1 MTLPRTARTKN
12 LAASLLSPTRL
23 SQALALALL
32 GVSLQPNMAEA
43 QVKSAWFATSGG
55 QDAAQVRQRAL
66 PLQGMAGPDTAAQQ
80 MQSRQKLQHSL
91 DNVNRV
97 ANAIAA
103 QQAAQNAARLAAQ
116 QQTGGVA
123 EGLAAGGL
131 EVATGEQAHWQGA
144 KAPVHTQDNGRHTV
158 AIAQTESK
166 AILNWNRFDVGRN
179 TTVQFQQKASDAV
192 LNRVVGAQAAPSQI
206 QGAIKGDGTV
216 MVVNQNGVVFSG
228 SSQVNV
234 RNLVAAAANIS
245 NEQFLKGGLYVNEQ
259 GSLPTFTDALGKV
272 DVQAGAQIQTHA
284 PGRSTDG
291 GGYVLLMGQEVH
303 NAGQIHTPK
312 GQTTLAAGDTF
323 YIRKGQGT
331 DGNTQSSTRG
341 NEVVAHRKADSQAG
355 LVANSGLIS
364 AATGDI
370 TLTGHDV
377 RQAGVLVSTT
387 STSQRGAIHLS
398 TRRSDAD
405 GRVTLEAGS
414 TSAILVDA
422 DSPTALD
429 GQREALMNSKGFGAS
444 TAIFDNLGQTP
455 SPNALSRID
464 IVSGKTVDF
473 QGNSL
478 TLATGGEI
486 TTHAEHRTLLRSG
499 AELDVAGQVGVR
511 VAMDSNQLLIN
522 AQGNEQRDAPINR
535 DSKNLNNKDIWVD
548 RRLLVFV
555 PKGTQG
561 YESDRWYTAGG
572 LLEVSGYLNTA
583 PHSIGE
589 WLAQGG
595 TITATGKDFV
605 SEAGSRLNLSGGTLD
620 VQSGKINLTW
630 LRGEDG
636 RLYEASRAPGDLLYQ
651 GVYQGWEALHP
662 RWGEQAT
669 RRFYNPLI
677 GPRSRFE
684 AGYTV
689 GRDAGKLIVA
699 TQNALLDGD
708 LIGEV
713 YQGPRQIQAAQAG
726 LDGYLQSQAAVA
738 RRAGLAIGFPSR
750 GILPIF
756 KQIRVQEKNQSIL
769 ADLDEQVS
777 EDRQS
782 VLTLTGDWLNR
793 SRLGE
798 LELWAQQTITLDQ
811 ALELAPGAE
820 LTLFAPSIDINAD
833 ISAPSGAISAGFL
846 GNNPAGNDL
855 PADIERGLR
864 VADGVSISAAG
875 LLTDARRNSHQT
887 DQQAYIDG
895 GRITLETPDS
905 IRLGQDSLLD
915 VSAGAYVRDIDK
927 WQGGKG
933 GSVRIAAGHL
943 SAEHST
949 AHLELLGHIR
959 GYGYTG
965 AGTLDIDSRAALSI
979 GGDLQMEN
987 GWLQAGERANG
998 DLILLN
1004 DYEVKAGEILPV
1016 PYAIERTHTLP
1027 GEYIANPSGKYDPFA
1042 NELVI
1047 PQADW
1052 IIGPENGWAS
1062 FEVDGVLIFFY
1073 GDGYEIPRQNES
1085 HRGNL
1090 LIPAGASVKIQYINH
1105 LTVDPRIFPDGLKFR
1120 TPKKDFLPIGT
1131 AAPADFVVSKG
1142 TRLPTGTLLAR
1153 PAQIAKTSN
1162 ISLAPFNTGFA
1173 QYQLRGQNGVYIPRN
1188 VQIDLH
1194 RPIQHLNFTGANGQS
1209 QLQAGTILPPLFQVS
1224 ADGRTVQ
1231 QRAGA
1236 SLSLASG
1243 STLSEWAAG
1252 EPRSLI
1258 LEQGSSLRVD
1268 PGQAIRLN
1276 STGDLWALGALH
1288 APGGTLRL
1296 MGARELS
1303 VTGDIHSNKADK
1315 QAHQRQILIGEHA
1328 VLDASAAAWTGQ
1340 NKLGH
1345 TLGVVSRGGDIIIGG
1360 EFLDDTTSA
1369 PGSDAFVVL
1378 RPGSRLDASGA
1389 EIHIDPDGRGA
1400 YALASHGGSITLGSS
1415 AGLSLHGSMTAKAGN
1430 AAARGGRLN
1439 VLLDAPNYEA
1449 ANIHKDV
1456 LAPRELL
1463 VLNQQAAYTPD
1474 ATLRYGR
1481 ASLGLDQIAAGGF
1494 DDLLLYSGGLLGFTD
1509 STRLAVNGQLH
1520 LVSGMLGLSAEAPQ
1534 DSHIEL
1540 SAQYLRLAGLSDL
1553 TVKDSHKRP
1562 TFNGVSM
1569 TPPTGTTRLTAT
1581 VEHLDI
1587 QNTVNLGGTIGTFP
1601 TVGPDVKLRYN
1612 GFAHTDIMS
1621 SGDIRFLKQTAT
1633 GTPLSRIVGDTNLTL
1648 QARQL
1653 YPDVD
1658 AKGGLQSN
1666 QSLTIL
1672 RTPGSTPYAPYS
1684 LGELIFTAPRIQQH
1698 GIVLAPGGQITF
1710 RAQRVD
1716 KENDLQ
1722 FEASNSSIDFGPG
1735 SITSISMAGLRL
1747 PYGGTVDGLDYLY
1760 HGALIRELA
1769 ASLFDPSKSMRLSA
1783 HDIKV
1788 QEGAVLDLS
1797 GGGDL
1802 LGAGFVAGRG
1812 GSVDARLY
1820 PLMQVDRRGG
1830 GFTLPSLKS
1839 NPVYAIVPGHQAPY
1853 APGGKGEGAVAPG
1866 LGQRITLEHG
1876 LPGLPAGTYTLLP
1889 SSYALLP
1896 GAFRVELNGT
1906 QAQALGYTAP
1916 GLLRNG
1922 SWAVQ
1927 GAVHSH
1933 QAAPQAGL
1941 MQPMII
1947 SSADTVRRYS
1957 QYNETSFSDFA
1968 RQHAARSGNPR
1979 LPTPEDGKQ
1988 LIVDL
1993 SGERRYLIIPSPAR
2007 SLSFKG
2013 EARFQAAPQGYAG
2026 TAAIKSS
2033 SGHLHVVSSLD
2044 QPGLPADAA
2053 RVDAASL
2060 NRLHAGRLALGQE
2073 SRISENR
2080 LIFYTP
2086 GGITE
2091 GLTIHSGTYLTAP
2104 EIVLAA
2110 TAMTLE
2116 PGAVLS
2122 TLGQGSAPLGL
2133 EQGYYTQGHN
2143 FVLLSN
2149 NQHLAQ
2155 NVNTSTVGSIQIGI
2169 CTTASCDGAAR
2180 LYSDASLTIG
2190 TNGSLE
2196 LGEQVRYGARH
2207 LTLATSS
2214 INVGS
2219 EQALDAARAQGM
2231 LPAGLTLNQ
2240 GILDRLLQGDTSWG
2254 APALEQ
2260 LSLTA
2265 GQSLNFW
2272 GNVALDT
2279 TDPATGRSRMERLVL
2294 RTPAIYGAGQA
2305 GEQAYLRTGDLY
2317 WTGLMQAA
2325 PAPVLGG
2332 AGHGQGTLR
2341 IDAEQFILG
2350 YDPFSRPNNTDRPER
2365 LTLGFDTVDVTARRA
2380 FTASHEGS
2388 LKVYR
2393 RWTGED
2399 QNGSLYDGG
2408 HLLIRTPL
2416 LTGRSGSASHI
2427 TAGGALRVQGLP
2439 GATADASLAG
2449 MGSEIRLAAQRI
2461 NVDTRVV
2468 LPSGQFQAHAQQDV
2482 ILGPQASLNL
2492 AGKTTTFFDDDE
2504 ATQYSWGG
2512 DIILASQHGN
2522 VILDA
2527 QSLLDVSAIN
2537 NHAGYLTVQA
2547 SEGRAALE
2555 GRVLGGASGQYDAGG
2570 TWVPYRHAQLE
2581 LQAKHLGLTGDLS
2594 EQFALL
2600 NQRLDQGEVWG
2611 ARQFQF
2617 GEGDLH
2623 IGGAVR
2629 AGQIGIALDQGHLT
2643 VDGLL
2648 DASGAQ
2654 VGQIRL
2660 NAKHGLTLTGRA
2672 VLDAHGR
2679 LLRVDSYGQII
2690 HSPNRAVVE
2699 LNSGQGRL
2707 SLNSGAR
2714 IDLRHGTD
2722 TPERDPEA
2730 RGSLWLYAPRL
2741 DAADSGRMAV
2751 QADAGL
2757 DIAGARQIVLHAV
2770 QQYFDAPAGTDAAA
2784 SGRPYQVITQ
2794 GWLDDRHTESTR
2806 FINNALAN
2814 TGLIQNQLAGLT
2826 AYRDA
2831 FHLRPAVEILSAT
2844 PDGDL
2849 VVQGDLDLSKY
2860 RYNSLNPNS
2869 PLTAVYGSG
2878 EAGALAIRAG
2888 GDLAIYGSINDG
2900 FAPPPATPD
2909 DDGWVLV
2916 PGKQPFGGD
2925 VIVPIAG
2932 VKLEAGTQYPA
2943 GRALNFDLPAGNVT
2957 LPAGTRLPVDVTLD
2971 AAYTLPAGSVFR
2983 ADVHAPDG
2991 SLLLPAGA
2999 PVPEGGLALQ
3009 QGAKLGA
3016 GLHLPANLTVQNITW
3031 PKGVTLPVAMNQA
3044 GQISLP
3050 VGALLPADTDIKL
3063 ADGLF
3068 RVPLRP
3074 LDGDRQAY
3082 NWALAPMLPSGSQ
3095 SWNIRLVAGADTAA
3109 ADPRSLRSDAA
3120 HGSLVLGDT
3129 HYGMEK
3135 EYKAAGV
3142 WVWAP
3147 DNWMGEPAGQA
3158 VPAESLEYCEIDP
3171 SLCVLQAPP
3180 PQYVWAEGNWMGEPA
3195 GEAVPE
3201 ESLEYCEID
3210 PTLCTYVDTGKKE
3223 LAGVHARQPNLSVL
3237 RTGTADLELAV
3248 RHDLS
3253 MRSPY
3258 GIYTAG
3264 TPVLL
3269 GNGMD
3274 KHYDADRAITEGGKV
3289 LGNTAGDYENLVSGN
3304 NRISQNWY
3312 PDFGGNLSL
3321 RIQGDLAGDAWAATA
3336 PASGTSIN
3344 STDVHNWLWTQGN
3357 DGADSSRIPTA
3368 WALHFG
3374 DYVVN
3379 HDVPA
3384 TLKRWPRQVG
3394 FSGLGTLGG
3403 GNALVQV
3410 GGRTGITSIRAQ
3422 SEPRSEGLTIA
3433 IASNG
3438 RVLPDGRVLIQGGG
3452 DLRLRLSGGWNPEL
3466 DALQKRPSLPFNA
3479 HALLGGIV
3487 NLRGQIQLSAGQ
3499 IGVMKQYYESNQRDS
3514 RDSRPHNPYQSSK
3527 TQSVGGLVLTLG
3539 DATADLQSQ
3548 RNLVLSA
3555 VADATRPST
3564 PYSRADSRG
3573 QGQTWFSL
3581 WTDHTA
3587 ARAWSAG
3594 SHLTGDTR
3602 ISEELNPGESH
3613 ALNPHRPS
3621 DGAFTLPGSVSLIA
3635 TEGNIYQGTSMTR
3648 SASPLEAPLLLAPL
3662 GPRQLTILAG
3672 GSYFGGGQ
3680 IIASSGADSHSVS
3693 TFLRPSYRVH
3703 GAGNPIGRN
3712 TPEET
3717 SFFTG
3722 DALHAWSL
3730 NTIRNEVN
3738 YRPHPSTSTRV
3749 YSRDGDIVGLWLGAQ
3764 IEHTGGDYMGTA
3776 AWYWSSGAAQIRA
3789 GQDIIWTGQRKD
3801 EASRELPVIYGS
3813 SPTGSF
3819 ILHTHPN
3826 DVSTIIAG
3834 RDIRYLNLSVA
3845 GPGTVEITAGRNIIQ
3860 EDKAGIVSLG
3870 PVVAG
3875 DTRPGAGIVLQA
3887 GMNNSTYAGL
3897 LQQYLN
3903 PALRADASQSLA
3915 GQPGRVVHSYE
3926 GELMDW
3932 LRERYGVTFSGDD
3945 AAPSALAYFQTL
3957 PAAQQ
3962 RIFARDIY
3970 FAELREGGREYND
3983 EGGPRSGSYLRGRRV
3998 IQALFPELDMNQQP
4012 IVYDGDVLL
4021 FGGAGVHTNQG
4032 GDIQMLAPGGGLTF
4046 GVEGPQPPSTAG
4058 IITRGRGNIQL
4069 YSRDSIL
4076 LGQSRVMTSF
4086 GGDILAWANRGDI
4099 NAGRGSKTTVV
4110 YTPPLRVYDSV
4121 GNVRIS
4127 PDVPSTGAG
4136 IATLAPIPEVPAG
4149 DVDLIAPEG
4158 VIDAGEAG
4166 IRVSGNVNVAAL
4178 QVINSENI
4186 KTQGES
4192 KGIPVVAAVNTGALT
4207 SASAAASSATA
4218 AAQDVVQRNQAARQ
4232 QNQPSIV
4239 TVQILGFGDS

>member
-1 MTLPRTARTKN
+1 MQQQQAAAR
-12 LAASLLSPTRL
+12 AQLS
-23 SQALALALL
+23 
-32 GVSLQPNMAEA
+32 
-43 QVKSAWFATSGG
+43 
-55 QDAAQVRQRAL
+55 
-66 PLQGMAGPDTAAQQ
+66 
-80 MQSRQKLQHSL
+80 HSL
-91 DNVNRV
+91 DNLNRT
-97 ANAIAA
+97 ASAIAA

-116 QQTGGVA
+116 QQASNVA
-123 EGLAAGGL
+123 EGLAQGGL
-131 EVATGEQAHWQGA
+131 EVAVGDKAQWLGA
-144 KAPVHTQDNGRHTV
+144 EAPVHTQQNGQHHV
-158 AIAQTESK
+158 GIKQTNAK

-179 TTVQFQQKASDAV
+179 TTVEFQQKNTDAV
-192 LNRVVGAQAAPSQI
+192 LNRVVGDQVTPSQI
-206 QGAIKGDGTV
+206 QGRIKGDGTV

-228 SSQVNV
+228 TSQVNV

-245 NEQFLKGGLYVNEQ
+245 NEQFLKGGLYVNAE
-259 GSLPTFTDALGKV
+259 GSLATLTDALGKV
-272 DVQAGAQIQTHA
+272 EVQAGAQIQTHA
-284 PGRSTDG
+284 PNRSVDG
-291 GGYVLLMGQEVH
+291 GGYVLLMGQEAH

-312 GQTTLAAGDTF
+312 GQAVLAAGDTF

-331 DGNTQSSTRG
+331 DGNAQSTTRG

-355 LVANSGLIS
+355 LVSNSGLIS
-364 AATGDI
+364 AANGDI

-377 RQAGVLVSTT
+377 RQAGVLVATT
-387 STSQRGAIHLS
+387 STSQRGTIHLS

-405 GRVTLEAGS
+405 GRVTLESDS
-414 TSAILVDA
+414 TTAILVDA

-429 GQREALMNSKGFGAS
+429 SQREVLMNSAGYGAS

-486 TTHAEHRTLLRSG
+486 TTHAEHRSLLRRG

-583 PHSIGE
+583 PHTIDE

-620 VQSGKINLTW
+620 VQSGKINLSW
-630 LRGEDG
+630 LRGDDG
-636 RLYEASRAPGDLLYQ
+636 RLYEASRAPSDLLYQ
-651 GVYQGWEALHP
+651 GIHTGWESVHA
-662 RWGEQAT
+662 RWGSPAT
-669 RRFYNPLI
+669 RIFKTPLLS
-677 GPRSRFE
+677 PDYRYE
-684 AGYTV
+684 TGYTV
-689 GRDAGKLIVA
+689 GRDAGKLVLS
-699 TQNALLDGD
+699 TQNVLLRGD

-713 YQGPRQIQAAQAG
+713 YQGPRQILAAQAG

-738 RRAGLAIGFPSR
+738 RRAGLIAGR
-750 GILPIF
+750 LPHGDQSTLPLL
-756 KQIRVQEKNQSIL
+756 KQIQIQEQNQSIL

-782 VLTLTGDWLNR
+782 ILTLPSDWLNR
-793 SRLGE
+793 SRLGK
-798 LELWAQQTITLDQ
+798 LELWAQQTINLDQ

-820 LTLFAPSIDINAD
+820 LTLFAPSIDVNAN
-833 ISAPSGAISAGFL
+833 IIAPSGTISAGFL

-875 LLTDARRNSHQT
+875 LLTDARRNSYQS

-905 IRLGQDSLLD
+905 LRLGQDSLLD
-915 VSAGAYVRDIDK
+915 VSAGAYVRDINK

-933 GSVRIAAGHL
+933 GSIRIAAGYL
-943 SAEHST
+943 SPENSQAR
-949 AHLELLGHIR
+949 LELLGHVR

-979 GGDLQMEN
+979 GGDLQIED
-987 GWLQAGERANG
+987 GWLQAGGRANG

-1027 GEYIANPSGKYDPFA
+1027 GEYIANPSGTYLFA
-1042 NELVI
+1042 LQTFTTQSEWV
-1047 PQADW
+1047 
-1052 IIGPENGWAS
+1052 IGPENGGANIKFDGLTYYYYGNS
-1062 FEVDGVLIFFY
+1062 YGSNSYSYFNGTEFVDHKGPLV
-1073 GDGYEIPRQNES
+1073 
-1085 HRGNL
+1085 
-1090 LIPAGASVKIQYINH
+1090 IPAGKAVEISYIDH
-1105 LTVDPRIFPDGLKFR
+1105 LTVDPKVFPAGLKFR
-1120 TPKKDFLPIGT
+1120 TPKKDILPIGAT
-1131 AAPADFVVSKG
+1131 APANFVVPKG
-1142 TRLPTGTLLAR
+1142 TVFPTGTQLPR
-1153 PAQIAKTSN
+1153 RIQTAKTSN
-1162 ISLAPFNTGFA
+1162 IDLAPFNTGFA

-1188 VQIDLH
+1188 IQIDLH
-1194 RPIQHLNFTGANGQS
+1194 RPIQHLNFVGANGQS
-1209 QLQAGTILPPLFQVS
+1209 QVQVNTILPPLFQVS

-1236 SLSLASG
+1236 SLRLTSG

-1288 APGGTLRL
+1288 APGGTIRL

-1315 QAHQRQILIGEHA
+1315 QAHQRQILIGEQA

-1345 TLGVVSRGGDIIIGG
+1345 TLGAVSRGGDIIIGG
-1360 EFLDDTTSA
+1360 EFLDNTTSA
-1369 PGSDAFVVL
+1369 PSSDAFVVL

-1389 EIHIDPDGRGA
+1389 EIYIDPEGRGA

-1430 AAARGGRLN
+1430 AAAQGGRLN
-1439 VLLDAPNYEA
+1439 VLLDAPNYET

-1463 VLNQQAAYTPD
+1463 VLNLQAAYTPD

-1481 ASLGLDQIAAGGF
+1481 ASLGLDQIDAGGF
-1494 DDLLLYSGGLLGFTD
+1494 DDLLVYSGGLLGFTD
-1509 STRLAVNGQLH
+1509 NTRLAVKGQLH

-1540 SAQYLRLAGLSDL
+1540 SSQYLRLAGLSDL

-1633 GTPLSRIVGDTNLTL
+1633 GTPLSQIVGDTNLTL

-1698 GIVLAPGGQITF
+1698 GVVLAPGGQITF

-1716 KENDLQ
+1716 NGGSLR
-1722 FEASNSSIDFGPG
+1722 FEAGDSSIDFGPG

-1769 ASLFDPSKSMRLSA
+1769 SSLFDPSKSMHLSA

-1820 PLMQVDRRGG
+1820 PLMQVNRRGG

-1866 LGQRITLEHG
+1866 LGQQITLEHG

-1896 GAFRVELNGT
+1896 GAFRVELNGA
-1906 QAQALGYTAP
+1906 QAQTLSHAAP
-1916 GLLRNG
+1916 APLRNG
-1922 SWAVQ
+1922 SWAMQ

-1993 SGERRYLIIPSPAR
+1993 SGVGGSVIKPSPAR
-2007 SLSFKG
+2007 SFSFKG
-2013 EARFQAAPQGYAG
+2013 EAKFEAAPQGYTG
-2026 TAAIKSS
+2026 TVAIKSS
-2033 SGHLHVVSSLD
+2033 SGHLHVVTSLD

-2060 NRLHAGRLALGQE
+2060 NRLQAGRLALGQE
-2073 SRISENR
+2073 SRVSENR
-2080 LIFYTP
+2080 LMFHNSANVSDTH
-2086 GGITE
+2086 

-2110 TAMTLE
+2110 TTMTLE

-2122 TLGQGSAPLGL
+2122 TLSQGPAPLGL

-2155 NVNTSTVGSIQIGI
+2155 SVTPSIHTVGSIRIGV
-2169 CTTASCDGAAR
+2169 CATEPCDGVTR
-2180 LYSDASLTIG
+2180 LYSDANLTIG
-2190 TNGSLE
+2190 TNGSLD
-2196 LGEQVRYGARH
+2196 LSEQARYGTRH
-2207 LTLATSS
+2207 LSLATSS

-2219 EQALDAARAQGM
+2219 EQALDAARAQGI

-2240 GILDRLLQGDTSWG
+2240 GILNRLLQGDTSWG

-2325 PAPVLGG
+2325 PAPMLGG

-2388 LKVYR
+2388 LKVYQ

-2439 GATADASLAG
+2439 GATADAFLAG
-2449 MGSEIRLAAQRI
+2449 MGSEIRLAAQQI

-2468 LPSGQFQAHAQQDV
+2468 LPSGQFQAHAQQDL

-2492 AGKTTTFFDDDE
+2492 AGKTTTFFDDEE

-2512 DIILASQHGN
+2512 DITLASQHGN

-2527 QSLLDVSAIN
+2527 QSLIDVSAIN

-2547 SEGRAALE
+2547 PEGRVALQ

-2581 LQAKHLGLTGDLS
+2581 LLAKHLGLTGALS

-2600 NQRLDQGEVWG
+2600 NQRLDQGAVWG

-2629 AGQIGIALDQGHLT
+2629 AGQIGIALDRGHLT

-2679 LLRVDSYGQII
+2679 LLRVDSYGQVI

-2707 SLNSGAR
+2707 TLSRGAR

-2730 RGSLWLYAPRL
+2730 RSSLWLYAPRL

-2751 QADAGL
+2751 QADTGL
-2757 DIAGARQIVLHAV
+2757 DIAGACRIVLHAV
-2770 QQYFDAPAGTDAAA
+2770 QQYFDASAGTDAAA

-2794 GWLDDRHTESTR
+2794 GWLDAKHTESTR

-2860 RYNSLNPNS
+2860 RYNSLNPHS

-2888 GDLAIYGSINDG
+2888 GALAIYGSINDG

-2991 SLLLPAGA
+2991 SLLLPAGT
-2999 PVPEGGLALQ
+2999 PVPEGGLALPQ
-3009 QGAKLGA
+3009 NAKLGA

-3031 PKGVTLPVAMNQA
+3031 PKGVALPVAMNQA
-3044 GQISLP
+3044 KQIDLP

-3109 ADPRSLRSDAA
+3109 ADPRSLRGDAT

-3158 VPAESLEYCEIDP
+3158 VPAESLEYCEMDP

-3195 GEAVPE
+3195 GEAVPD

-3237 RTGTADLELAV
+3237 RTGTADLELAA

-3269 GNGMD
+3269 GNGLD
-3274 KHYDADRAITEGGKV
+3274 KQYDAERAITEDGKV
-3289 LGNTAGDYENLVSGN
+3289 LGNTAGNYENLVSGN
-3304 NRISQNWY
+3304 DRASQNWY

-3321 RIQGDLAGDAWAATA
+3321 RIQGDLTGDAWAATS

-3357 DGADSSRIPTA
+3357 DGADTSRIPTA

-3379 HDVPA
+3379 HDVPG
-3384 TLKRWPRQVG
+3384 TIKRWPRQVG

-3403 GNALVQV
+3403 GNALVQI

-3422 SEPRSEGLTIA
+3422 SEPRSQGLTIA

-3466 DALQKRPSLPFNA
+3466 DALQQRSSLPFNA

-3499 IGVMKQYYESNQRDS
+3499 IGLMKQYYESNQRDS

-3539 DATADLQSQ
+3539 DAAADIQSQ

-3555 VADATRPST
+3555 VADATRPSA
-3564 PYSRADSRG
+3564 PYARADSRG

-3602 ISEELNPGESH
+3602 ISEELNPGEGH

-3648 SASPLEAPLLLAPL
+3648 ISSPLEAPLLLAPL

-3680 IIASSGADSHSVS
+3680 IIASSGAGSQSIS

-3703 GAGNPIGRN
+3703 SAGNPVGRN

-3722 DALHAWSL
+3722 DVLHAWSL
-3730 NTIRNEVN
+3730 NTIQNEVN

-3749 YSRDGDIVGLWLGAQ
+3749 YSRDGDIIGLWLGAQ
-3764 IEHTGGDYMGTA
+3764 IEHSLGDYMRTA

-3801 EASRELPVIYGS
+3801 EAPRYLPVIYGS
-3813 SPTGSF
+3813 SPTGNF

-3834 RDIRYLNLSVA
+3834 RDIRYLNLNVA

-3860 EDKAGIVSLG
+3860 EDKASIVSLG
-3870 PVVAG
+3870 PVMAG
-3875 DTRPGAGIVLQA
+3875 DTRPGASIALQA

-3903 PALRADASQSLA
+3903 PALRADAGKSLA
-3915 GQPGRVVHSYE
+3915 SQPGRVVHSYE

-3945 AAPSALAYFQTL
+3945 AVPSALAYFQAL

-3970 FAELREGGREYND
+3970 FTELR
-3983 EGGPRSGSYLRGRRV
+3983 
-3998 IQALFPELDMNQQP
+3998 
-4012 IVYDGDVLL
+4012 
-4021 FGGAGVHTNQG
+4021 
-4032 GDIQMLAPGGGLTF
+4032 
-4046 GVEGPQPPSTAG
+4046 
-4058 IITRGRGNIQL
+4058 
-4069 YSRDSIL
+4069 
-4076 LGQSRVMTSF
+4076 
-4086 GGDILAWANRGDI
+4086 
-4099 NAGRGSKTTVV
+4099 
-4110 YTPPLRVYDSV
+4110 
-4121 GNVRIS
+4121 
-4127 PDVPSTGAG
+4127 
-4136 IATLAPIPEVPAG
+4136 
-4149 DVDLIAPEG
+4149 
-4158 VIDAGEAG
+4158 
-4166 IRVSGNVNVAAL
+4166 
-4178 QVINSENI
+4178 
-4186 KTQGES
+4186 
-4192 KGIPVVAAVNTGALT
+4192 
-4207 SASAAASSATA
+4207 
-4218 AAQDVVQRNQAARQ
+4218 
-4232 QNQPSIV
+4232 
-4239 TVQILGFGDS
+4239 

>member
-1 MTLPRTARTKN
+1 MTLPRPARSKN
-12 LAASLLSPTRL
+12 LAATLLSPSRL

-32 GVSLQPNMAEA
+32 GVSLQPTIAHA

-55 QDAAQVRQRAL
+55 QNAAQVRQRAL

-103 QQAAQNAARLAAQ
+103 QQAAQNTARLAAQ
-116 QQTGGVA
+116 QQAGGVA

-131 EVATGEQAHWQGA
+131 EVATGDQAHWQGA
-144 KAPVHTQDNGRHTV
+144 KAPVHTQANGRHTV
-158 AIAQTESK
+158 EIEQTESK

-228 SSQVNV
+228 SSQINV
-234 RNLVAAAANIS
+234 RNLVAAAANIT
-245 NEQFLKGGLYVNEQ
+245 NEQFLKGGLYVNAQ

-272 DVQAGAQIQTHA
+272 DVQAGAQIQTHS
-284 PGRSTDG
+284 PSRSTDG

-312 GQTTLAAGDTF
+312 GQTALAAGDTF

-331 DGNTQSSTRG
+331 DGNAQSTTRG

-355 LVANSGLIS
+355 LVTNSGLIS

-377 RQAGVLVSTT
+377 RQAGVLVATT
-387 STSQRGAIHLS
+387 STSQRGTIHLS

-405 GRVTLEAGS
+405 GRVTLESDS
-414 TSAILVDA
+414 TTAILVDA

-429 GQREALMNSKGFGAS
+429 GQREALMNSTGYGDS
-444 TAIFDNLGQTP
+444 TAIFDNLGRSET
-455 SPNALSRID
+455 PNALSRID

-486 TTHAEHRTLLRSG
+486 TTHAEHRTLLRRG

-620 VQSGKINLTW
+620 VQSGKINLSW

-782 VLTLTGDWLNR
+782 ILTLTGDWLNR
-793 SRLGE
+793 NRLGK

-811 ALELAPGAE
+811 KQELAPGAE

-833 ISAPSGAISAGFL
+833 IIAPSGAISAGFL

-855 PADIERGLR
+855 PAEIERGLR
-864 VADGVSISAAG
+864 VTDGVSISAAG

-905 IRLGQDSLLD
+905 IRLGKDSLLD

-933 GSVRIAAGHL
+933 GSVRIAAGYL
-943 SAEHST
+943 SAENAT

-1004 DYEVKAGEILPV
+1004 DYEVKAGEVLPV
-1016 PYAIERTHTLP
+1016 PYAVERTHTIP
-1027 GEYIANPSGKYDPFA
+1027 GEYISHDPGARKYVLAD
-1042 NELVI
+1042 EYVTL
-1047 PQADW
+1047 QADW
-1052 IIGPENGWAS
+1052 LIGSDYGRVGLRIEGSPTTIWHSPTNPS
-1062 FEVDGVLIFFY
+1062 FILPKGTRVLIR
-1073 GDGYEIPRQNES
+1073 EIS
-1085 HRGNL
+1085 H
-1090 LIPAGASVKIQYINH
+1090 YY
-1105 LTVDPRIFPDGLKFR
+1105 VDPAVFPDGLRFLV
-1120 TPKKDFLPIGT
+1120 PKKDFLSIG
-1131 AAPADFVVSKG
+1131 AVAPADFVVPKG
-1142 TRLPTGTLLAR
+1142 TLLPTGALLAR
-1153 PAQIAKTSN
+1153 PAQMAKTSN
-1162 ISLAPFNTGFA
+1162 IDLAPFNTGFA
-1173 QYQLRGQNGVYIPRN
+1173 HYQLRGQNGVYVPRD

-1194 RPIQHLNFTGANGQS
+1194 RPIQHLNFVGANGQS
-1209 QLQAGTILPPLFQVS
+1209 QLQASTILPPLFQVS
-1224 ADGRTVQ
+1224 SDGRTVQ

-1236 SLSLASG
+1236 SLSLTSG

-1303 VTGDIHSNKADK
+1303 VIGDIHSNKADR
-1315 QAHQRQILIGEHA
+1315 QAHQRRILIGEHA

-1345 TLGVVSRGGDIIIGG
+1345 TLGVVSRGGDIIVGG

-1430 AAARGGRLN
+1430 AAAQGGRLN

-1449 ANIHKDV
+1449 ANVHKDV

-1481 ASLGLDQIAAGGF
+1481 ASLGLDQIDAGGF

-1509 STRLAVNGQLH
+1509 NTRLAVKGQLH
-1520 LVSGMLGLSAEAPQ
+1520 LVSGILGLSAEAPQ

-1562 TFNGVSM
+1562 TFDGVSM

-1633 GTPLSRIVGDTNLTL
+1633 GTLLSQIVGDTNLTL

-1658 AKGGLQSN
+1658 AHGGLQSN

-1684 LGELIFTAPRIQQH
+1684 LGELTFTAPRIQQS
-1698 GIVLAPGGQITF
+1698 GVVLAPGGQITF

-1716 KENDLQ
+1716 NGGSLR
-1722 FEASNSSIDFGPG
+1722 FEPGDSSIDFGPG

-1769 ASLFDPSKSMRLSA
+1769 KNFVLDPSKSMRLSA

-1820 PLMQVDRRGG
+1820 PLMQVNRRGG
-1830 GFTLPSLKS
+1830 GFTLPSLKT

-1866 LGQRITLEHG
+1866 LGQQITLEHG

-1993 SGERRYLIIPSPAR
+1993 SAEGGSVIKPSPAR
-2007 SLSFKG
+2007 SFSFKG
-2013 EARFQAAPQGYAG
+2013 EAKFGAAPRGYTG

-2060 NRLHAGRLALGQE
+2060 NRLQARRLALGQE

-2080 LIFYTP
+2080 LMFHNSANVSDTH
-2086 GGITE
+2086 

-2155 NVNTSTVGSIQIGI
+2155 SVTPALNTVGSIQIGI
-2169 CTTASCDGAAR
+2169 CTTASCDGATR
-2180 LYSDASLTIG
+2180 LYSEASLTIG

-2207 LTLATSS
+2207 LTLSTSS

-2332 AGHGQGTLR
+2332 AGHGQGSLR

-2350 YDPFSRPNNTDRPER
+2350 YDPFSQPNNTDRPER

-2388 LKVYR
+2388 LKVYQ

-2427 TAGGALRVQGLP
+2427 TAGGALRVQDLP

-2449 MGSEIRLAAQRI
+2449 MGSEIRLAAQQI
-2461 NVDTRVV
+2461 NVDTRVL

-2492 AGKTTTFFDDDE
+2492 AGKTTTFFDDEE

-2512 DIILASQHGN
+2512 DVTLASQHGN

-2527 QSLLDVSAIN
+2527 QSLIDVSAVN

-2547 SEGRAALE
+2547 PEGRVALQ

-2581 LQAKHLGLTGDLS
+2581 LQAKHLGLTGALS

-2600 NQRLDQGEVWG
+2600 NQRLEQGEVWG

-2623 IGGAVR
+2623 IADAMR

-2643 VDGLL
+2643 VDSLL

-2679 LLRVDSYGQII
+2679 LLRLDSYGQVI

-2699 LNSGQGRL
+2699 LNSGQGQL
-2707 SLNSGAR
+2707 TLNHGAR

-2741 DAADSGRMAV
+2741 DTVDSGRMAV

-2757 DIAGARQIVLHAV
+2757 SIAGARQIVLHAV

-2794 GWLDDRHTESTR
+2794 GWLDDRHAESTR

-2814 TGLIQNQLAGLT
+2814 ADLIQNQLAGLT
-2826 AYRDA
+2826 AYRDT

-2860 RYNSLNPNS
+2860 RYNSLNPHS
-2869 PLTAVYGSG
+2869 PLTAIYGSG

-2943 GRALNFDLPAGNVT
+2943 GRALNFDLPASNVT
-2957 LPAGTRLPVDVTLD
+2957 LPAGTRLPVDVTLSNP
-2971 AAYTLPAGSVFR
+2971 YTLPAGSVFR

-2991 SLLLPAGA
+2991 SLLLPAGT
-2999 PVPEGGLALQ
+2999 PVPDGGLALPQ
-3009 QGAKLGA
+3009 NAKLGA
-3016 GLHLPANLTVQNITW
+3016 GLHFPANLTVQNITW
-3031 PKGVTLPVAMNQA
+3031 PKGVTLPVAMTQA
-3044 GQISLP
+3044 GPLTLP
-3050 VGALLPADTDIKL
+3050 MGALLPADTDVKL

-3109 ADPRSLRSDAA
+3109 ADPRSLRSNAA

-3158 VPAESLEYCEIDP
+3158 VPDEYLEYCGMDP

-3195 GEAVPE
+3195 GEAVPDE
-3201 ESLEYCEID
+3201 YLEYCEID

-3237 RTGTADLELAV
+3237 RTGTADLELAA

-3269 GNGMD
+3269 GNGLD
-3274 KHYDADRAITEGGKV
+3274 KQYDADRAITEDGKV
-3289 LGNTAGDYENLVSGN
+3289 LGNTAGDYEKLVSGN
-3304 NRISQNWY
+3304 DKTSQNWY

-3321 RIQGDLAGDAWAATA
+3321 RIQGDLTGDAWAATA
-3336 PASGTSIN
+3336 PASGTGTSIN

-3357 DGADSSRIPTA
+3357 DGADTPRIPTA

-3379 HDVPA
+3379 HDVPG
-3384 TLKRWPRQVG
+3384 TIKRWPRQIG

-3410 GGRTGITSIRAQ
+3410 SGRTGITSIRAQ

-3466 DALQKRPSLPFNA
+3466 DALQKRSSLPFNA

-3499 IGVMKQYYESNQRDS
+3499 IGLMKQYYESKQRDS

-3539 DATADLQSQ
+3539 DAAADIQSQ

-3555 VADATRPST
+3555 VADATRPSA
-3564 PYSRADSRG
+3564 PYARADSRG

-3602 ISEELNPGESH
+3602 ISEELNPGEGH

-3648 SASPLEAPLLLAPL
+3648 ISSPLEAPLLLAPL

-3680 IIASSGADSHSVS
+3680 IIASSGADSQSIS

-3703 GAGNPIGRN
+3703 NAGNPIGRN

-3722 DALHAWSL
+3722 DVLHAWSL
-3730 NTIRNEVN
+3730 NTIQNEVN
-3738 YRPHPSTSTRV
+3738 YRSHPSSSTRV

-3764 IEHTGGDYMGTA
+3764 IEHVQGDYMRTA

-3801 EASRELPVIYGS
+3801 EEPRYLPVIYGS
-3813 SPTGSF
+3813 SPTGSL
-3819 ILHTHPN
+3819 IQHTHPN

-3834 RDIRYLNLSVA
+3834 RDIRYLNLNVA

-3860 EDKAGIVSLG
+3860 EDKASIVSLG

-3875 DTRPGAGIVLQA
+3875 DTRPGASIVLQA

-3903 PALRADASQSLA
+3903 PALRADAGKSLA
-3915 GQPGRVVHSYE
+3915 SQPGRVVHSYE
-3926 GELMDW
+3926 GELIDW
-3932 LRERYGVTFSGDD
+3932 LQERYGVTFSGDD
-3945 AAPSALAYFQTL
+3945 AVPAALAYFQAL

-3962 RIFARDIY
+3962 RIFARSVY

-3983 EGGPRSGSYLRGRRV
+3983 EDGPRSGSYLRGRRV

-4021 FGGAGVHTNQG
+4021 FGRAGVHTNLG

-4058 IITRGRGNIQL
+4058 VITRGQGNIQL

>member
-1 MTLPRTARTKN
+1 MTLPRSARTKN

-43 QVKSAWFATSGG
+43 QVKSAWFAISGG
-55 QDAAQVRQRAL
+55 QNAAQVRQRAL

-116 QQTGGVA
+116 QQAGGVA

-131 EVATGEQAHWQGA
+131 EVATGDQAHWQGA
-144 KAPVHTQDNGRHTV
+144 KAPVHTQENGRHTV
-158 AIAQTESK
+158 AIEQTESK

-179 TTVQFQQKASDAV
+179 TTVQFQQKSSDAV

-234 RNLVAAAANIS
+234 RNLVAAAANIT
-245 NEQFLKGGLYVNEQ
+245 NEQFLKGGLYVNTD

-272 DVQAGAQIQTHA
+272 DVQAGAQIQTHT
-284 PGRSTDG
+284 PSRSTDG

-312 GQTTLAAGDTF
+312 GQTALAAGDTF

-331 DGNTQSSTRG
+331 DGNAQSTTRG

-355 LVANSGLIS
+355 LVTNRGLIS

-405 GRVTLEAGS
+405 GRVTLESGS
-414 TSAILVDA
+414 TTAILVDA
-422 DSPTALD
+422 ESADALD
-429 GQREALMNSKGFGAS
+429 SQRDSQMVQAG
-444 TAIFDNLGQTP
+444 T
-455 SPNALSRID
+455 PNAFSRID
-464 IVSGKTVDF
+464 IASGKTIEF
-473 QGNSL
+473 QSDSL

-486 TTHAEHRTLLRSG
+486 ATHAEHRTLLRNG

-595 TITATGKDFV
+595 TITATGQDFV
-605 SEAGSRLNLSGGTLD
+605 SEAGSRVNLSGGTLD

-651 GVYQGWEALHP
+651 GVYQGWQALHP

-669 RRFYNPLI
+669 RTFHNPLI
-677 GPRSRFE
+677 GPRTRFE
-684 AGYTV
+684 PGYTV
-689 GRDAGKLIVA
+689 GRDAGHLVIGT
-699 TQNALLDGD
+699 TQAALHGD
-708 LIGEV
+708 IINDV

-726 LDGYLQSQAAVA
+726 MDGYLQSQTAVA
-738 RRAGLAIGFPSR
+738 RRAALTVANLVRHFDTAANRFDDKLLGLFRKIHIQEVETAESIG
-750 GILPIF
+750 
-756 KQIRVQEKNQSIL
+756 
-769 ADLDEQVS
+769 LDDTISKE
-777 EDRQS
+777 RQPRLNLS
-782 VLTLTGDWLNR
+782 GDWLNSAQFGR
-793 SRLGE
+793 VRLWALESVNLDSPLLLPPGGE
-798 LELWAQQTITLDQ
+798 LHVQ
-811 ALELAPGAE
+811 APQ
-820 LTLFAPSIDINAD
+820 IDVHAD
-833 ISAPSGAISAGFL
+833 IWAPSGAIRLDAPKA
-846 GNNPAGNDL
+846 NPPL
-855 PADIERGLR
+855 PIQEDKKVAEHIIVHPGVTLSTRGLR
-864 VADGVSISAAG
+864 MDLNQDPAYE
-875 LLTDARRNSHQT
+875 
-887 DQQAYIDG
+887 QAYLHG
-895 GRITLETPDS
+895 GDIALTSLGDLLLEAGST
-905 IRLGQDSLLD
+905 LD
-915 VSAGAYVRDIDK
+915 VSTGTLRKLDRQYT
-927 WQGGKG
+927 GGRG
-933 GSVRIAAGHL
+933 GSITLNNHTGNIDNP
-943 SAEHST
+943 AELKLD
-949 AHLELLGHIR
+949 AKLLG
-959 GYGYTG
+959 YGVTD
-965 AGTLDIDSRAALSI
+965 AGTLDIQTDRPISI
-979 GGDLQMEN
+979 GGPLQHTTGALN
-987 GWLQAGERANG
+987 AGEEAHAS
-998 DLILLN
+998 LILEA
-1004 DYEVKAGEILPV
+1004 DYQIQKGEPLPFDYQILTWTV
-1016 PYAIERTHTLP
+1016 SP
-1027 GEYIANPSGKYDPFA
+1027 GERVVAP
-1042 NELVI
+1042 
-1047 PQADW
+1047 
-1052 IIGPENGWAS
+1052 
-1062 FEVDGVLIFFY
+1062 
-1073 GDGYEIPRQNES
+1073 GY
-1085 HRGNL
+1085 L
-1090 LIPAGASVKIQYINH
+1090 DDTIQYTVPVDWH
-1105 LTVDPRIFPDGLKFR
+1105 LDPDKDGRISFYDSKGTYYAAQSYQIVPKGTIFSFGRASWAVFNPLKVRKEIFPDGVTLK
-1120 TPKKDFLPIGT
+1120 PSAGKKITLQKGSIAEKDYSVKAGSLIPVGSRLERAIRYTNRELIPQTQIFEAGFKKYNINSTAGLFVPENQTLDIQRKILNPETGAAYLPVLY
-1131 AAPADFVVSKG
+1131 ALDPKG
-1142 TRLPTGTLLAR
+1142 TIKQRSGASLSFQSGAIHIASGARIKVDPLQIIALKSSQTRLEGSLIAPGGQALLEPGPLLGSNETPTGTL
-1153 PAQIAKTSN
+1153 
-1162 ISLAPFNTGFA
+1162 
-1173 QYQLRGQNGVYIPRN
+1173 
-1188 VQIDLH
+1188 
-1194 RPIQHLNFTGANGQS
+1194 HLG
-1209 QLQAGTILPPLFQVS
+1209 P
-1224 ADGRTVQ
+1224 
-1231 QRAGA
+1231 
-1236 SLSLASG
+1236 
-1243 STLSEWAAG
+1243 
-1252 EPRSLI
+1252 
-1258 LEQGSSLRVD
+1258 
-1268 PGQAIRLN
+1268 
-1276 STGDLWALGALH
+1276 
-1288 APGGTLRL
+1288 
-1296 MGARELS
+1296 
-1303 VTGDIHSNKADK
+1303 
-1315 QAHQRQILIGEHA
+1315 QAHID
-1328 VLDASAAAWTGQ
+1328 VSAAAWTGMD
-1340 NKLGH
+1340 KHGRSIGTLSPGGSIMLGGQ
-1345 TLGVVSRGGDIIIGG
+1345 LF
-1360 EFLDDTTSA
+1360 EDTNTA
-1369 PGSDAFVVL
+1369 PSTNASL
-1378 RPGSRLDASGA
+1378 ILMPGSRLDASGGQ
-1389 EIHIDPDGRGA
+1389 ITVNPDGGELRT
-1400 YALASHGGSITLGSS
+1400 LASDGGSIMLGASRTL
-1415 AGLSLHGSMTAKAGN
+1415 LLHGDVSARAGG
-1430 AAARGGRLN
+1430 AGAQGGRLAI
-1439 VLLDAPNYEA
+1439 LLDTPMYARGSTDLD
-1449 ANIHKDV
+1449 IRQ
-1456 LAPRELL
+1456 PRELWL
-1463 VLNQQAAYTPD
+1463 SQHHPQWQEPTNALTPGQNRVGVD
-1474 ATLRYGR
+1474 WIQ
-1481 ASLGLDQIAAGGF
+1481 SGGF
-1494 DDLLLYSGGLLGFTD
+1494 ADLTLFSGGLIGFDGSVDLSMPRELRLYAGGLGVADETAQARV
-1509 STRLAVNGQLH
+1509 RLA
-1520 LVSGMLGLSAEAPQ
+1520 AP
-1534 DSHIEL
+1534 
-1540 SAQYLRLAGLSDL
+1540 YVRLAEYGDINTPEGFARTQLRS
-1553 TVKDSHKRP
+1553 SNEP
-1562 TFNGVSM
+1562 TS
-1569 TPPTGTTRLTAT
+1569 GTASLQVQAS
-1581 VEHLDI
+1581 HLDI
-1587 QNTVNLGGTIGTFP
+1587 QGIVNLSATAHW
-1601 TVGPDVKLRYN
+1601 DVPYEPSQARPYQ
-1612 GFAHTDIMS
+1612 GFQNAVLS
-1621 SGDIRFLKQTAT
+1621 SQGDIRFIQGQSYVTELNA
-1633 GTPLSRIVGDTNLTL
+1633 PESLTL
-1648 QARQL
+1648 EAQRI
-1653 YPDVD
+1653 YPDSHTTARVNV
-1658 AKGGLQSN
+1658 GLQ
-1666 QSLTIL
+1666 QSTLAPEGALLI
-1672 RTPGSTPYAPYS
+1672 RRPHAGASAIPHSVFGSLYLNAAHIQHDGSLYAPM
-1684 LGELIFTAPRIQQH
+1684 GLI
-1698 GIVLAPGGQITF
+1698 
-1710 RAQRVD
+1710 
-1716 KENDLQ
+1716 Q
-1722 FEASNSSIDFGPG
+1722 FGNSSIEAIQTLRLSAG
-1735 SITSISMAGLRL
+1735 SLTSISAQGLTL
-1747 PYGGTVDGLDYLY
+1747 PYGGTLDGLDYVYKGPSSSSVLQPAIGLRAEY
-1760 HGALIRELA
+1760 VQVDDGAL
-1769 ASLFDPSKSMRLSA
+1769 
-1783 HDIKV
+1783 
-1788 QEGAVLDLS
+1788 LDLN
-1797 GGGDL
+1797 GGGEL
-1802 LGAGFVAGRG
+1802 LGAGFIAGRG
-1812 GSVDARLY
+1812 GSVDTRLY
-1820 PLMQVDRRGG
+1820 PLMQVNRNGK
-1830 GFTLPSLKS
+1830 GFTLPSIAS
-1839 NPVYAIVPGHQAPY
+1839 NPVYAIVPGYTADY
-1853 APGGKGEGAVAPG
+1853 APFGQGEGAVAPAH
-1866 LGQRITLEHG
+1866 GQHITLEHG

-1889 SSYALLP
+1889 SSYAVLP
-1896 GAFRVELNGT
+1896 GAFRVEFNGA
-1906 QAQALGYTAP
+1906 AQVPNKLAP
-1916 GLLRNG
+1916 TTLRNG
-1922 SWAVQ
+1922 SWSTQAWVGRAGQPAQRHLAQ
-1927 GAVHSH
+1927 G
-1933 QAAPQAGL
+1933 L
-1941 MQPMII
+1941 II
-1947 SSADTVRRYS
+1947 SSADMVRRYS
-1957 QYNETSFSDFA
+1957 QYNSTSYSDFI
-1968 RQHAARSGNPR
+1968 RQEAIRNATVRR
-1979 LPTPEDGKQ
+1979 VLPEDGKQ
-1988 LIVDL
+1988 LLIDL
-1993 SGERRYLIIPSPAR
+1993 VNDIHF
-2007 SLSFKG
+2007 SLPTDNTPLRLLDFRG
-2013 EARFQAAPQGYAG
+2013 QARFEG
-2026 TAAIKSS
+2026 TADGYGGAATLSS
-2033 SGHLHVVSSLD
+2033 TNGHLHI
-2044 QPGLPADAA
+2044 LPDHDIPVATKDRAYA
-2053 RVDAASL
+2053 KASDL
-2060 NRLHAGRLALGQE
+2060 NRLGATRLTLGSWDGNDTKTIAVHSESAL
-2073 SRISENR
+2073 R
-2080 LIFYTP
+2080 
-2086 GGITE
+2086 
-2091 GLTIHSGTYLTAP
+2091 AP
-2104 EIVLAA
+2104 EIILIAEHIQIQA
-2110 TAMTLE
+2110 
-2116 PGAVLS
+2116 GAILS
-2122 TLGQGSAPLGL
+2122 TLGAGPADSSAARQGRLDTPA
-2133 EQGYYTQGHN
+2133 HN
-2143 FVLLSN
+2143 MLVLSN
-2149 NQHLAQ
+2149 SQYEILPIPSNRTVTGRIDIGACDS
-2155 NVNTSTVGSIQIGI
+2155 NTV
-2169 CTTASCDGAAR
+2169 SCATPAR
-2180 LYSDASLTIG
+2180 LYSEGMLALV
-2190 TNGSLE
+2190 TNGPLR
-2196 LGEQVRYGARH
+2196 LGEQARYGARH
-2207 LTLATSS
+2207 LSLATSN

-2219 EQALDAARAQGM
+2219 EHALDAARAQGM

-2325 PAPVLGG
+2325 PAPMLGG

-2449 MGSEIRLAAQRI
+2449 MGSEIRLAAQQI

-2468 LPSGQFQAHAQQDV
+2468 LPSGQFQAHAQQDL

-2492 AGKTTTFFDDDE
+2492 AGKTTTFFDDEE

-2527 QSLLDVSAIN
+2527 QSLIDVSAIN

-2547 SEGRAALE
+2547 PEGRVALQ

-2581 LQAKHLGLTGDLS
+2581 LQAKHLGLTGALS

-2672 VLDAHGR
+2672 MLDAHGR

-2707 SLNSGAR
+2707 TLNSGAR

-2794 GWLDDRHTESTR
+2794 GWLDAKHTESTR

-2991 SLLLPAGA
+2991 SLLLRAGA

-3016 GLHLPANLTVQNITW
+3016 GLHLPASLTVQNITW

-3044 GQISLP
+3044 DQISLP

-3135 EYKAAGV
+3135 EYKAASI

-3147 DNWMGEPAGQA
+3147 GNWADMPAGEA
-3158 VPAESLEYCEIDP
+3158 VPEEYLEYCESDP
-3171 SLCVLQAPP
+3171 TLCVRQAPP
-3180 PQYVWAEGNWMGEPA
+3180 PQYVWAEGNWADMPA
-3195 GEAVPE
+3195 GQPVPAE
-3201 ESLEYCEID
+3201 YLEYCEGD
-3210 PTLCTYVDTGKKE
+3210 PSLCTLIDTAKTE
-3223 LAGVHARQPNLSVL
+3223 LAAVHARQPNLSVL
-3237 RTGTADLELAV
+3237 RTGTGDLELSARQNV
-3248 RHDLS
+3248 T

-3264 TPVLL
+3264 TNTLL
-3269 GNGMD
+3269 GGD
-3274 KHYDADRAITEGGKV
+3274 QDAAFQQTLAQTEIKHLLNSTDSHYESRVEQAHQYDSLR
-3289 LGNTAGDYENLVSGN
+3289 NP
-3304 NRISQNWY
+3304 SQPNWY
-3312 PDFGGNLSL
+3312 PDHGGNLLLRAGGNLS
-3321 RIQGDLAGDAWAATA
+3321 GDSWGV
-3336 PASGTSIN
+3336 PASLYNAQTNTN
-3344 STDVHNWLWTQGN
+3344 SSDVANWLWTQGTGN
-3357 DGADSSRIPTA
+3357 VDTPAAWSINFGSYVLDSRAAEWNTFQP
-3368 WALHFG
+3368 
-3374 DYVVN
+3374 
-3379 HDVPA
+3379 
-3384 TLKRWPRQVG
+3384 WPRQIG
-3394 FSGLGTLGG
+3394 FSGIGTLGG
-3403 GNALVQV
+3403 GNLDVQV
-3410 GGRTGITSIRAQ
+3410 DGQAGLIQRRNHISAQQDIR
-3422 SEPRSEGLTIA
+3422 PRSDGLVLA

-3438 RVLPDGRVLIQGGG
+3438 RVLNGQQARIGGGG
-3452 DLRLRLSGGWNPEL
+3452 DLSLRLAGGWNSRP
-3466 DALQKRPSLPFNA
+3466 DALQIQLTGQPTLAQA
-3479 HALLGGIV
+3479 HNLAGGII
-3487 NLRGQIQLSAGQ
+3487 NLRGQVQLRG
-3499 IGVMKQYYESNQRDS
+3499 NQVGILEQRYGLRQVDLRDT
-3514 RDSRPHNPYQSSK
+3514 RALDPYVSSK
-3527 TQSVGGLVLTLG
+3527 AHSVAGLILTLG
-3539 DATADLQSQ
+3539 DASANLAARRSLVMAAVNDAGRLQSPVY
-3548 RNLVLSA
+3548 RD
-3555 VADATRPST
+3555 DA
-3564 PYSRADSRG
+3564 RG
-3573 QGQTWFSL
+3573 MGQSWFTL
-3581 WTDHTA
+3581 WTDSTSVKAWA
-3587 ARAWSAG
+3587 AG
-3594 SHLTGDTR
+3594 GQLGGDTR
-3602 ISEELNPGESH
+3602 FAESTNTDLNAPYFNNFQ
-3613 ALNPHRPS
+3613 AT
-3621 DGAFTLPGSVSLIA
+3621 DGFYMLPGQYTLVA
-3635 TEGNIYQGTSMTR
+3635 TQGSIYQGYSNV
-3648 SASPLEAPLLLAPL
+3648 SASNSSLYAPLMLAPQ
-3662 GPRQLTILAG
+3662 GKRQLTLLAG
-3672 GSYFGGGQ
+3672 QSYYGSGLPVAQSAASPSALATPFQPGFRAYAADRLIPTYTNISDAAYQNGTPLHAFG
-3680 IIASSGADSHSVS
+3680 AMAAADSIA
-3693 TFLRPSYRVH
+3693 LRAAPYTASRVL
-3703 GAGNPIGRN
+3703 A
-3712 TPEET
+3712 
-3717 SFFTG
+3717 
-3722 DALHAWSL
+3722 
-3730 NTIRNEVN
+3730 
-3738 YRPHPSTSTRV
+3738 
-3749 YSRDGDIVGLWLGAQ
+3749 RDGDIVGLWLGGL
-3764 IEHTGGDYMGTA
+3764 IEYNRFSSVNAGQRWHTSA
-3776 AWYWSSGAAQIRA
+3776 GAASIQA
-3789 GQDIIWTGQRKD
+3789 GRDIIWSGQRND
-3801 EASRELPVIYGS
+3801 EDPMLLSYYLGNPRYSGNL
-3813 SPTGSF
+3813 

-3826 DVSTIIAG
+3826 DVSTITAG
-3834 RDIRYLNLSVA
+3834 RDIRYLNLMAA

-3887 GMNNSTYAGL
+3887 GMNNSMYAGL

-3915 GQPGRVVHSYE
+3915 GQPRRVVHSYE

-3945 AAPSALAYFQTL
+3945 AVPSTLAYFQAL